1 MSLQAKKQNDLSNGK
16 RWEDVFGERAVK
28 AGYTW
33 VKSSKEVDMRLHIDG
48 FLDGYGVDV
57 KASKSKFNMWLDYTN
72 VRGYAGWLRG
82 SAQYIAMRVAED
94 DFFAIFNRTDLLAFF
109 LKERKGIATTNK
121 EYLKVY
127 TREGNSDKIMRVS
140 YDHIKHLQKGKL

>member
-1 MSLQAKKQNDLSNGK
+1 MSLEAKKKYDLSAGQ
-16 RWEDVFGERAVK
+16 RWEDVFGARAIAK
-28 AGYTW
+28 GHTW
-33 VKSSKEVDMRLHIDG
+33 VKSTKEVDMRLHIDG

-94 DFFAIFNRTDLLAFF
+94 DFFAIFNREDLLKFF
-109 LKERKGIATTNK
+109 LTERKGIATTNK
-121 EYLKVY
+121 EYLKVF
-127 TREGNSDKIMRVS
+127 TREGNSDN
-140 YDHIKHLQKGKL
+140 